1 MAGFH
6 IGEWRSVFLAAAGG
20 ARSRLACPG
29 PPETRGNRSDDRGGP
44 RRAIT
49 FAPISCRT
57 VIARRPSPRPWAAW
71 PAGRKILLAR
81 ADRGRTLLKDELE
94 QLADVDQV
102 AVYHNAD
109 VESLP
114 ESIVERI
121 LDGTVDWI
129 TLTSSAITERLHEL
143 LPEPARRR
151 IGREV
156 RLASLS
162 PVTSATAARLGWSV
176 AVEATEFTW
185 DGLVDALVTRIA
197 ADRRELSRRPRRRL
211 LPR

>member
-1 MAGFH
+1 M
-6 IGEWRSVFLAAAGG
+6 S
-20 ARSRLACPG
+20 
-29 PPETRGNRSDDRGGP
+29 TRW
-44 RRAIT
+44 
-49 FAPISCRT
+49 
-57 VIARRPSPRPWAAW
+57 PSTTTP
-71 PAGRKILLAR
+71 
-81 ADRGRTLLKDELE
+81 TL
-94 QLADVDQV
+94 
-102 AVYHNAD
+102 
-109 VESLP
+109 ESLP
-114 ESIVERI
+114 EPIIERI

-185 DGLVDALVTRIA
+185 DGLVDALVTEIA
-197 ADRRELSRRPRRRL
+197 AD
-211 LPR
+211 

>member
-1 MAGFH
+1 M
-6 IGEWRSVFLAAAGG
+6 
-20 ARSRLACPG
+20 
-29 PPETRGNRSDDRGGP
+29 
-44 RRAIT
+44 
-49 FAPISCRT
+49 
-57 VIARRPSPRPWAAW
+57 
-71 PAGRKILLAR
+71 
-81 ADRGRTLLKDELE
+81 
-94 QLADVDQV
+94 

-109 VESLP
+109 AESLP

-185 DGLVDALVTRIA
+185 DGLVDALVKQIA
-197 ADRRELSRRPRRRL
+197 ADRRRTLEPPRLSRRRDCRPGVPRPGQAIADGALAEFQNRLDPLPQEERRPQDKQNVHGDAAGRRSRRSGRAKRSSKQSRL
-211 LPR
+211 LRSPSR